1 MDGYK
6 HLAREQRY
14 ALKILL
20 QAGDLN
26 KTQIAAHLGVHKSTI
41 TRELQRNSDGRGHH
55 KYNDDLAQ
63 RKYEKRMKQRPH
75 TVRFTEDMKSEVR
88 RLIVQ
93 EQYSPEQIHGR
104 FTLEGND
111 MVCHET
117 IYQWVYA
124 CKRRGDREMAD
135 NLRRRCKKYARR
147 SNINRTRGIIKNRV
161 DISQRPAEVDAKNR
175 FGDLEIDTIIGKG
188 HKGAIMTINDRC
200 TSLTLIRK
208 LEGKEAAP
216 LAASAIDALSPY
228 KHLLHTITA
237 DNGKEFAAHQD
248 IAKAL
253 DISFFFA
260 KPYHSWERG
269 ANENMNGLARQYIP
283 KGTNFDE
290 VSDEYVAM
298 VQNKL
303 NNRPRKRLGYLTP
316 IEYCQKMFNFT
327 P

>member
-1 MDGYK
+1 MEGYK

-14 ALKILL
+14 ALKVLL
-20 QAGDLN
+20 QVGDLN
-26 KTQIAAHLGVHKSTI
+26 KTQIAARLGVHKSTI
-41 TRELQRNSDGRGHH
+41 TREIQRNSDGRGHH
-55 KYNDDLAQ
+55 QYKDDLAQ
-63 RKYEKRMKQRPH
+63 RKYERRMKQRPH
-75 TVRFTEDMKSEVR
+75 AKRFTEDMKLEVR

-104 FTLEGND
+104 FTLEGKD

-135 NLRRRCKKYARR
+135 NLRHRCKKYARR
-147 SNINRTRGIIKNRV
+147 GSVNRSRGTIKDRV

-175 FGDLEIDTIIGKG
+175 FGDFEIDTVIGKN
-188 HKGAIMTINDRC
+188 HRGAIMTINDRC

-208 LEGKEAAP
+208 LDGKEAVP
-216 LAASAIDALSPY
+216 LARNAIEALSPY
-228 KHLLHTITA
+228 KQQIHTITA

-253 DISFFFA
+253 GISFFFA
-260 KPYHSWERG
+260 RPYHSWERG
-269 ANENMNGLARQYIP
+269 ANENTNGLARQYIP
-283 KGTNFDE
+283 KGTNLDD
-290 VSDEYVAM
+290 VSEEYVAM

>member
-1 MDGYK
+1 MEGYK

-14 ALKILL
+14 ALKILP

-41 TRELQRNSDGRGHH
+41 TRELQRNSDGRGRR

-104 FTLEGND
+104 FTLDGND

-147 SNINRTRGIIKNRV
+147 GKINRARGIIKDRV
-161 DISQRPAEVDAKNR
+161 DISQRPAEVDAKN
-175 FGDLEIDTIIGKG
+175 LS
-188 HKGAIMTINDRC
+188 AIWRSTPSTERNSPLTR
-200 TSLTLIRK
+200 TSRRRWISASSSQSRTTP
-208 LEGKEAAP
+208 GKEEPTRIRMGWHGSTYPKVRTSMA
-216 LAASAIDALSPY
+216 
-228 KHLLHTITA
+228 H
-237 DNGKEFAAHQD
+237 GKAV
-248 IAKAL
+248 
-253 DISFFFA
+253 
-260 KPYHSWERG
+260 R
-269 ANENMNGLARQYIP
+269 
-283 KGTNFDE
+283 
-290 VSDEYVAM
+290 
-298 VQNKL
+298 
-303 NNRPRKRLGYLTP
+303 YLEEP
-316 IEYCQKMFNFT
+316 
-327 P
+327 